1 MRFNKR
7 NQLMFR
13 AEQLSVGAAGRLADL
28 PDVLLVQR
36 SGCVLNVNQYY
47 LQEEERGGVSL

>member
-1 MRFNKR
+1 
-7 NQLMFR
+7 MFR
-13 AEQLSVGAAGRLADL
+13 AEQLSAGRLADL